1 MIRSSFFYKY
11 AKQQI
16 ILYESKKITTVF
28 IFLTIIYNFIVMFAC
43 FSKRHSI
50 ECKRIETKKN
60 RHPVILLAQT
70 YEALISQTPNQDDQ
84 SSCHS

>member
-11 AKQQI
+11 AK
-16 ILYESKKITTVF
+16 ILYELKKITTVF
-28 IFLTIIYNFIVMFAC
+28 IFLTIIYNFIAMFAC

-70 YEALISQTPNQDDQ
+70 YEALISHFSKQDDQ